1 MEICSYEYQKQD
13 FVADARI
20 ADVKYEKSCD
30 TDYVHKCKSKRTYGY
45 EKARPVCKEVPQET
59 CINKP
64 NVRNQSIQF
73 IGRDYNNCYFSGHQ
87 QRHHGDCQHP

>member
-1 MEICSYEYQKQD
+1 MLNNIYYSQVDSEFVEICSYEYQKQD

-20 ADVKYEKSCD
+20 ADVKYEKSCN
-30 TDYVHKCKSKRTYGY
+30 TDYVHKCKRRKTYGY

-64 NVRNQSIQF
+64 EVRF
-73 IGRDYNNCYFSGHQ
+73 
-87 QRHHGDCQHP
+87 